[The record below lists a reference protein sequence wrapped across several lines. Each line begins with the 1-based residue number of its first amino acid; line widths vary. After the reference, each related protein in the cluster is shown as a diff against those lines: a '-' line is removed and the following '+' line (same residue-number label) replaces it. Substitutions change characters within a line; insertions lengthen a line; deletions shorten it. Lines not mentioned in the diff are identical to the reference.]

1 MIGIFVLDFVVVGE
15 SGKLQ
20 LSPSLQVVKSPGT
33 KPGASVLCE
42 RVHIHGLSRLKNLKK
57 FSHSLKVAVSHSTSS
72 LGRPNV
78 EVCFHR

>member
-33 KPGASVLCE
+33 KPGALVLCE
-42 RVHIHGLSRLKNLKK
+42 RVHIHGLSRLKKLE
-57 FSHSLKVAVSHSTSS
+57 KVLPFIKGGSFTFNFEPWQAKCGG
-72 LGRPNV
+72 LFP
-78 EVCFHR
+78 